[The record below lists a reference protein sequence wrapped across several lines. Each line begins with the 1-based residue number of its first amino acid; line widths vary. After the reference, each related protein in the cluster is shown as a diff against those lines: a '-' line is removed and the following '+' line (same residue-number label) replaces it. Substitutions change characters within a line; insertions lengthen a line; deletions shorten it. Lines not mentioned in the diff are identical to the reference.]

1 MTRGMA
7 THLVLLPAAA
17 ASLAPDPPAR
27 PSCAVT
33 PAKAEEGI
41 ELLHAA
47 VITAHMFAQG
57 SLKRLFSGSQVTTG
71 PRRRAELMELI
82 VFVS

>member
-27 PSCAVT
+27 PSCAAT
-33 PAKAEEGI
+33 PAKAEKGV

-47 VITAHMFAQG
+47 VIAAHMFAQG
-57 SLKRLFSGSQVTTG
+57 SLKRLFSGSQVTIG
-71 PRRRAELMELI
+71 PRGSAELMELI
-82 VFVS
+82 LFVS